1 MSVKDPTLS
10 IYEWILGM
18 RYRTLCKNSRLFL
31 MPLLSTIHSC
41 YDEDICFFLP
51 VPPVLDHLW
60 FFLVKVLEARERG
73 GEPEDLWAQL
83 RAGERSLAIP
93 GLREGLIHPYMLV
106 CHPFITLD
114 TRVLLDY
121 PGTFYS
127 HVSPLGCLLSGY
139 RMLSKWESETSHT
152 RSHTQLPDP
161 PPDRRELLTLAL
173 RRVGRDEEFIRHTV
187 ETVAK
192 IYEKITSILQ
202 LFERKADEWAMHGG
216 SDNDNN
222 DSSGRGSRHRAA
234 GQTQAT
240 RKRFESIGFG
250 LKIQQM
256 GLQDNFQPKGCK
268 KLNEWSSTPHEG
280 MSFFL
285 HNISIGST
293 PSVISQDGQESSE
306 LAEVQGKFASVGDSG
321 PTLCQEIARAWRLAQ
336 QDSGAIMAPLEAHV
350 SHRWYVLPSL
360 FTVHRGSFQTV
371 LKHTLPSRIILNFAR
386 TIPSIS
392 HHDRHRSSPATPL
405 NIKHLAFSPPAVK

>member
-1 MSVKDPTLS
+1 L
-10 IYEWILGM
+10 L
-18 RYRTLCKNSRLFL
+18 RRRHL
-31 MPLLSTIHSC
+31 LLSSGAPSARP
-41 YDEDICFFLP
+41 FM
-51 VPPVLDHLW
+51 
-60 FFLVKVLEARERG
+60 VKVLEARERG

-83 RAGERSLAIP
+83 RERSLAIP
-93 GLREGLIHPYMLV
+93 GLREGLIHPFMLV

-121 PGTFYS
+121 PGTFY
-127 HVSPLGCLLSGY
+127 LLPQ
-139 RMLSKWESETSHT
+139 TSHT

-222 DSSGRGSRHRAA
+222 DSSGRGSRHREA

-306 LAEVQGKFASVGDSG
+306 LAEEQGKFASVGDSG

-336 QDSGAIMAPLEAHV
+336 QDSGAIMAPLEAH
-350 SHRWYVLPSL
+350 
-360 FTVHRGSFQTV
+360 
-371 LKHTLPSRIILNFAR
+371 
-386 TIPSIS
+386 
-392 HHDRHRSSPATPL
+392 
-405 NIKHLAFSPPAVK
+405 